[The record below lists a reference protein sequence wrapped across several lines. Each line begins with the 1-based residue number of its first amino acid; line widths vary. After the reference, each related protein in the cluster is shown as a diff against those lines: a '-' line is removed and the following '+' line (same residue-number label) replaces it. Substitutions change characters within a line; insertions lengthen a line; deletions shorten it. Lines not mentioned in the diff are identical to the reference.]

1 MEDNPHQSIGTNQ
14 GRNDSIRVTKS
25 PEVRRKELMNI
36 AEQLFLEKGYEHTM
50 VSDIVK
56 QAGVAQG
63 TFYYYFDSKEAIL
76 DEITDKYIN
85 IIVES
90 MEKISKE
97 KNLTALE
104 KLVNIFQFSLS
115 FRNDTRSIMQYVHD
129 EKNVHL
135 HRKFEQR
142 IPLQTVGPLA
152 HIFKQG
158 VAEGI
163 FDTQYPEDAAK
174 AFNGIS
180 AMVLQGID
188 SADHNSD
195 EFRRKFMAI
204 FDFTER
210 ILGTESGVISNAF
223 KEKGGNL

>member
-1 MEDNPHQSIGTNQ
+1 MD
-14 GRNDSIRVTKS
+14 
-25 PEVRRKELMNI
+25 I
-36 AEQLFLEKGYEHTM
+36 AEQLFLDKGYENTM
-50 VSDIVK
+50 VRDIVK
-56 QAGVAQG
+56 KAGVAQG
-63 TFYYYFDSKEAIL
+63 TFYYYFKSKEDIL

-90 MEKISKE
+90 MEKISKDE
-97 KNLTALE
+97 NLNALE
-104 KLVNIFQFSLS
+104 KLVQIFQFSLS
-115 FRNDTRSIMQYVHD
+115 FRNDTRSIMQYVH
-129 EKNVHL
+129 EKKNVHL

-152 HIFKQG
+152 RIFKQG

-163 FDTQYPEDAAK
+163 FNTQYPEDAAK

-188 SADHNSD
+188 NADHNSE

-210 ILGTESGVISNAF
+210 ILGTESGVIINAF
-223 KEKGGNL
+223 REKSA

>member
-1 MEDNPHQSIGTNQ
+1 MQFWRLNPQSIIWGT
-14 GRNDSIRVTKS
+14 DFIRVTKN
-25 PEVRRKELMNI
+25 PELRRKELMDI
-36 AEQLFLEKGYEHTM
+36 AEQLFLEKGYENAM
-50 VSDIVK
+50 VRDIVK
-56 QAGVAQG
+56 KAGVAQG
-63 TFYYYFDSKEAIL
+63 TFYYYFKSKEAIL

-90 MEKISKE
+90 MEKISKQE
-97 KNLTALE
+97 NLNALE
-104 KLVNIFQFSLS
+104 KLVKIFQFSLS
-115 FRNDTRSIMQYVHD
+115 FRNDTRSIMQYVHA

-158 VAEGI
+158 VEEGI
-163 FDTQYPEDAAK
+163 FNTQYPEDAAK

-188 SADHNSD
+188 SANHNSK

-204 FDFTER
+204 FDFMER
-210 ILGTESGVISNAF
+210 ILGTEKGAILNAF
-223 KEKGGNL
+223 NEKSAL

>member
-1 MEDNPHQSIGTNQ
+1 M
-14 GRNDSIRVTKS
+14 
-25 PEVRRKELMNI
+25 VR
-36 AEQLFLEKGYEHTM
+36 
-50 VSDIVK
+50 DIVK
-56 QAGVAQG
+56 KAGVAQG
-63 TFYYYFDSKEAIL
+63 TFYYYFKSKEAIL

-97 KNLTALE
+97 EDLNALE
-104 KLVNIFQFSLS
+104 KLVKIFQFSFS
-115 FRNDTRSIMQYVHD
+115 FRNDTRSIMQYVHE
-129 EKNVHL
+129 EKNVQF

-152 HIFKQG
+152 RIFKQG
-158 VAEGI
+158 VGEGI
-163 FDTQYPEDAAK
+163 FNTPYPEDAAK

-188 SADHNSD
+188 SADHNSE

-210 ILGTESGVISNAF
+210 ILGTESGVIINAF
-223 KEKGGNL
+223 REKSFLYF